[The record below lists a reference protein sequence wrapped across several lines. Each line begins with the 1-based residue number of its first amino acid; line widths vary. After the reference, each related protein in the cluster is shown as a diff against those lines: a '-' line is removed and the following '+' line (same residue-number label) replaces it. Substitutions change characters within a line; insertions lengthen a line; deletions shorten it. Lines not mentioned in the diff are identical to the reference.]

1 MQNGPAWVNSS
12 APILAIVMILV
23 LISSATYFQGVPV
36 GAQLSANIVAP
47 TVTGSV
53 DIQTPGQDAFWNQ
66 ITATQ
71 IPLTS
76 SNDFGGATKFVTVK
90 MANNGTHLLVYATWS
105 DPTESR
111 IGHNTI
117 EEESFPALFYANST
131 YAYEDR
137 IVFWWSFD
145 QTPGPPPCMQKSAYG
160 HGEGES
166 LAGTGNLWHWK
177 ASRTDSL
184 GTSYGKLKYG
194 SGPNKGKPLIPAH
207 SYADN
212 EFINT
217 TGHYQLGWDQ
227 YPTAAVPGNFTIAEG
242 ENHIA
247 YNTFLVAAHGAY
259 DSSTHTYK
267 WVAARSLTTAPAL
280 RTVQFASEKTYYLA
294 VAVYDGGPIPIP
306 STVSHPAGWSFY
318 GENEETKSISSWY
331 TMGLGPAA
339 TVTSVSQSTVTAAV
353 TPGGIT
359 FETAAVVSF
368 AMLLIG
374 FVAGMAVIA
383 WYAAPKKSK
392 GAPSG
397 S

>member
-1 MQNGPAWVNSS
+1 
-12 APILAIVMILV
+12 MILV
-23 LISSATYFQGVPV
+23 LLSSATYFQGVPV

-47 TVTGSV
+47 MITGSV
-53 DIQTPGQDAFWNQ
+53 NFQNPGQEAFWNQ
-66 ITATQ
+66 IAATQ
-71 IPLTS
+71 IPLTA
-76 SNDFGGATKFVTVK
+76 SNDFGGITKFVTVK
-90 MANNGTHLLVYATWS
+90 MANNGTHLLVFASWS

-111 IGHNTI
+111 VNHNVI
-117 EEESFPALFYANST
+117 EDEKYPALFYANST

-137 IVFWWSFD
+137 IVLWWSLD
-145 QTPGPPPCMQKSAYG
+145 QTPGPPPCMQKSDYG

-177 ASRTDSL
+177 SGRTDSS

-194 SGPNKGKPLIPAH
+194 SGPNKGKPLIPAY

-212 EFINT
+212 EFINR

-227 YPTAAVPGNFTIAEG
+227 YPTAAVPGDFTIGEG
-242 ENHIA
+242 ENNIP
-247 YNTFLVAAHGAY
+247 YDTFVVAAHGAY
-259 DSSTHTYK
+259 DLSAQKYK
-267 WVAARSLTTAPAL
+267 WVAARTLTTAPTM
-280 RTVQFASEKTYYLA
+280 RNVQFVSGKTYYLA
-294 VAVYDGGPIPIP
+294 VAAFDGGPIPIP
-306 STVSHPAGWSFY
+306 STVTHPAGWAYY

-331 TMGLGPAA
+331 TMALGSAA
-339 TVTSVSQSTVTAAV
+339 TATSVSQSVT

-359 FETAAVVSF
+359 FETAAVISF
-368 AMLLIG
+368 AMLLVG

-392 GAPSG
+392 GAPSD